1 VSEKADK
8 ELPARIGAR
17 TESAL
22 ETVQKSRMV
31 KLAPMRALLNNVKL
45 EPNRAMVR
53 AVTELDKCTKSPT
66 DILEARRVQPK
77 TVIDEPVLAKFLSD
91 NPLPIIEKSMTLV
104 LEPTELAKRTEH
116 PLPIRIN

>member
-1 VSEKADK
+1 
-8 ELPARIGAR
+8 
-17 TESAL
+17 
-22 ETVQKSRMV
+22 MV